1 MTISE
6 VDGESIENP
15 NEMVGLGRLELPT
28 SPLSGARSS
37 HLSYRPTA
45 GNSPA
50 LDLMIL
56 TWSSE
61 EPYKRS
67 ARKSQLFVQYALGS
81 RVPLKLV
88 QTV

>member
-1 MTISE
+1 
-6 VDGESIENP
+6 
-15 NEMVGLGRLELPT
+15 
-28 SPLSGARSS
+28 
-37 HLSYRPTA
+37 
-45 GNSPA
+45 